1 MRFPAV
7 NMDQLSP
14 EQQALVDQISAG
26 PRGGV
31 RGPFLPLL
39 QHPELATRVQALGEH
54 LRYRASIDQS
64 LIELAILVTAR
75 RWNCQYEWFA
85 HSRIAHTTTDLAHD
99 VIEAVRQG
107 MPPSSATAHQ
117 LLVYELASTLH
128 TDGRLPD
135 RLFNAAVQAFGY
147 PGVLDL
153 ICTCGYYTTIG
164 MVLNVAQI
172 PLPDDADPRYCL
184 DRPAAS
190 SGTEQGET

>member
-1 MRFPAV
+1 MRFPV
-7 NMDQLSP
+7 INMDQLSP
-14 EQQALVDQISAG
+14 EQQALVDQISQG

-39 QHPELATRVQALGEH
+39 HHPELAMCVQAVGEH

-64 LIELAILVTAR
+64 LIELAILVTAK

-85 HSRIAHTTTDLAHD
+85 HSRIAHTTTDLPHD

-107 MPPSSATAHQ
+107 KSPSSANAHQ
-117 LLVYELASTLH
+117 MLVYELASTLH
-128 TDGRLPD
+128 ADGRLSD
-135 RLFNAAVQAFGY
+135 DLFDSAVQAFGY

-153 ICTCGYYTTIG
+153 ISTCGYYTTIG

-172 PLPDDADPRYCL
+172 PLPDDADPQYCL

-190 SGTEQGET
+190 IGT